1 MKCQIKE
8 SKNGVNGS
16 GTSSCE
22 GVAPDMHEVP
32 DPALAGCYQATDQT
46 KQRVKW
52 EKAVNKIVIE

>member
-22 GVAPDMHEVP
+22 GVAPDMHGVP

-46 KQRVKW
+46 K
-52 EKAVNKIVIE
+52 